1 MGVWGR
7 LGVLVVGGWGG
18 GGGWSFPAV
27 NADHMQLNWKETP
40 HSQQTPH
47 GQQRLTASKRLIG
60 SKSANLINQQMQI
73 LSTRIF
79 RHEIISTRIFHH
91 EIISTRIIQ
100 RLANA
105 SQSMHIH
112 AQTPLSRRQFMR
124 KRLSVHATPCA
135 TLAQK
140 KVELESSSRGLLSAL
155 MPRKRLLFDANS
167 CANASQSMLHL
178 APRWRK
184 KKVELESS

>member
-1 MGVWGR
+1 
-7 LGVLVVGGWGG
+7 
-18 GGGWSFPAV
+18 
-27 NADHMQLNWKETP
+27 MQIL
-40 HSQQTPH
+40 
-47 GQQRLTASKRLIG
+47 LT

-79 RHEIISTRIFHH
+79 RHEIISTRIFHHEIISTRIFHH

-167 CANASQSMLHL
+167 CANASQSMQIH
-178 APRWRK
+178 
-184 KKVELESS
+184 VQLE